1 MLKCFG
7 RNWSPVVFREDD
19 IAGELAGLALEAND
33 GADDVTND
41 DPELALPVKQKKKV
55 GVTVAMTVQI
65 CHLVRIVRIQYGFWP
80 FFR

>member
-7 RNWSPVVFREDD
+7 RNWSRVVFREDD

-41 DPELALPVKQKKKV
+41 DPELALPAKQKKKV
-55 GVTVAMTVQI
+55 S
-65 CHLVRIVRIQYGFWP
+65 VR
-80 FFR
+80 